1 MLEIRKD
8 YIQEKYV
15 LYTVYDVINDNL
27 IYDYFIETVDD
38 AKKGNSFLKETF
50 FNKWLD
56 KQPYFSIASRRFKND
71 ITEIIC
77 KLDKLI
83 ELNNSLSIV
92 RVLNGSKQ
100 HYSYYQ
106 MMAELKEPKLRRE
119 FSIIVNEH
127 CSHLN
132 NNYSIKVSNNEHIEI
147 KPKYSV
153 FVEENNIQKQISL
166 LEARNSIV
174 PFFDA
179 LKSFNQSVIHGENRE
194 LTTFE
199 GKKILLK
206 FNAVEE

>member
-8 YIQEKYV
+8 FVQERYV

-38 AKKGNSFLKETF
+38 AKKGNSF
-50 FNKWLD
+50 
-56 KQPYFSIASRRFKND
+56 
-71 ITEIIC
+71 
-77 KLDKLI
+77 
-83 ELNNSLSIV
+83 
-92 RVLNGSKQ
+92 
-100 HYSYYQ
+100 
-106 MMAELKEPKLRRE
+106 LKEPKLRRE

-166 LEARNSIV
+166 LETRNSIV

-194 LTTFE
+194 MTTFE